1 MFFRVKVVFIMARI
15 HPGEAPA
22 SFVIQ
27 VRVFLVCTDFWNITR
42 RYSKNVLCSSVDQLF
57 PIISIFQ
64 GLVDF
69 LVSSHEVAQALRQN
83 LQLSKPLKYSCAAD
97 FSLLNLPKGKSLGR
111 SKPATNS

>member
-1 MFFRVKVVFIMARI
+1 MFRVKVVFIMARI

-27 VRVFLVCTDFWNITR
+27 VRVFLLFIYQFKLLKYYPQIFQKCTLFL
-42 RYSKNVLCSSVDQLF
+42 SDQMFL
-57 PIISIFQ
+57 IILRFQ

-83 LQLSKPLKYSCAAD
+83 LQLSEP
-97 FSLLNLPKGKSLGR
+97 
-111 SKPATNS
+111 